1 MMKCLLLYLMIVFV
15 SLSGR
20 AQTFTG
26 RVTDKSGKPLVSV
39 SVVAKGDG
47 GSVVAFARAGLDG
60 QFSLTIPQGK
70 EARSVDF
77 IMLGFAK
84 VSLPLKDFRNGQT
97 VKMQDQ
103 TIALK
108 EVKVRPQR
116 IREQGDTLTYSVES
130 FKMKQDRSIAD
141 VIAKMPGLE
150 VLPTG
155 AIRYQGK
162 AINKFYIEGMDL
174 LGGKYAMASENLSA
188 DKVKSVQVYENHQPV
203 KALKDIQFSEQ
214 AALNLVLKDDA
225 KNVWQGV
232 VDMAT
237 GCGEEWLRDARLLG
251 MVFGR
256 KKQTISMVKANNTGK
271 DIEHEVTYLSRF
283 DKTAPIEDGILGNIS
298 LGAPTLDARRS
309 KFNDTYIA
317 ATNWLFKTRKE
328 DDLKLQVTGLYDC
341 SRQQQDR
348 QTVYL
353 DADSALITEEQ
364 TARSTR
370 SEWQA
375 ELLYKA
381 NRDNH
386 YLSNTL
392 KSYIDFNK
400 SEGLSV
406 LNGLPTPQYVEPR
419 KRYIVD
425 NLELINKL
433 KNGQSYSVNSLFS
446 YSYLPSTLLLTNDS
460 TQRLTQQMLYWN
472 VYAYYQHS
480 IRKLRLTWK
489 AGFETRT
496 QWMTQNGKDRYS
508 EYQPYLEPS
517 FYYREG
523 PWSISLSGRLCWLI
537 RQYQEGQ
544 RERLWAGDGRS
555 GMQHSQNLLA
565 EPRLYIRYSLT
576 SKLDISGGYCYWWM
590 PSDITS
596 IIRQPYYTD
605 YLYRQQGSGKFENTN
620 GQSASLGLGYR
631 NVMTGIFFNIS
642 SSYSNQ
648 RDAIIYKSRLVDNVY
663 TRLATDFRQNR
674 ETYSLSGSLGQSIFW
689 AKLNISLNGRFSW
702 TNYDLLISDALS
714 RQHTCSGNVSLR
726 FSVKPLHWL
735 SIEEESAYRYN
746 YQSMTSVLQSWN
758 HELKVF
764 LLPGKWQIEWTNEL
778 YHSNDHSV
786 STSYFSDLSISF
798 RTKTFEAGLLCSN
811 LFGTRNY
818 RRHYT
823 TDYTDIIVLNQLRP
837 REFQCKIMFN
847 I

>member
-1 MMKCLLLYLMIVFV
+1 MMKRLLLYIIIVV
-15 SLSGR
+15 SLEGK
-20 AQTFTG
+20 AQNFTG
-26 RVTDKSGKPLVSV
+26 RVENMSGKPLASA

-47 GSVVAFARAGLDG
+47 GSVVAFARSGQDG
-60 QFSLTIPQGK
+60 SFSLTIPQGK
-70 EARSVDF
+70 EAKDVEF
-77 IMLGFAK
+77 LMMGFAK
-84 VSLPLKDFRNGQT
+84 VVIPLKDYKNGQT
-97 VKMQDQ
+97 VRMSEQA
-103 TIALK
+103 IALK
-108 EVKVRPQR
+108 EVKVTPLR
-116 IREQGDTLTYSVES
+116 IREEGDTLTYSVAG
-130 FKMKQDRSIAD
+130 FRQKQDRSIAD

-162 AINKFYIEGMDL
+162 VINKFYIEGMDL

-214 AALNLVLKDDA
+214 AALNLVLKDEA

-232 VDMAT
+232 VDVAT
-237 GCGEEWLRDARLLG
+237 GYGDNWLRDARLLE
-251 MVFGR
+251 MVFGS
-256 KKQTISMVKANNTGK
+256 KKQSISMVKANNTGK
-271 DIEHEVTYLSRF
+271 DIEHEVTDLSRF
-283 DKTAPIEDGILGNIS
+283 DKTAPTESGILSNIS
-298 LGAPTLDARRS
+298 LGAPSLEPQRS

-317 ATNWLFKTRKE
+317 ATNWLFKNKKD
-328 DDLKLQVTGLYDC
+328 DDLKLQLTGLYDR
-341 SRQQQDR
+341 SHQQQNR
-348 QTVYL
+348 QTIYL
-353 DADSALITEEQ
+353 DADSAVIAEEQ
-364 TARSTR
+364 SARSTR

-392 KSYIDFNK
+392 KGYIDFNK
-400 SEGLSV
+400 SEGLSM
-406 LNGLPTPQYVEPR
+406 LNGQPTPQYVEPR
-419 KRYIVD
+419 KRYVVD

-433 KNGQSYSVNSLFS
+433 KNGQSYSVTSLFS
-446 YSYLPSTLLLTNDS
+446 YSYLPGTLLLTNDS
-460 TQRLTQQMLYWN
+460 TQQLTQQTLYWKA
-472 VYAYYQHS
+472 YAYYQHS
-480 IRKLRLTWK
+480 IRQVKLIWQ
-489 AGFETRT
+489 AGFETKN
-496 QWMTQNGKDRYS
+496 QWLALSDKDRYS
-508 EYQPYLEPS
+508 EYQPYIEPS
-517 FYYREG
+517 LSYREG
-523 PWSISLSGRLCWLI
+523 AWSISLNGRLSWLL
-537 RQYQEGQ
+537 RQYQN
-544 RERLWAGDGRS
+544 
-555 GMQHSQNLLA
+555 MHSENFLA
-565 EPRLYIRYSLT
+565 EPRLFVRYSLT
-576 SKLDISGGYCYWWM
+576 SKLDISGSYSYRWT
-590 PSDITS
+590 PSDITT
-596 IIRQPYYTD
+596 ITCQPYYTD

-674 ETYSLSGSLGQSIFW
+674 EAYSLSGSLGQSIFW

-714 RQHTCSGNVSLR
+714 RQHTCSGIVSLR

-823 TDYTDIIVLNQLRP
+823 TDYNDIIVLNQLRP